1 MSPRRSKTAGVNH
14 EIATAHRRTYTRH
27 VQRLG
32 HAFNDHIE
40 NAIYRQPLRVG
51 IGMPT
56 ATIVY
61 TVFGFFMNAMYA
73 RFDPRGPVGMAAFDL
88 LFVGARLWI
97 AAWTAAARIS
107 LWFRRTKTTSR
118 NYRGKLG
125 IATILRAW
133 HKCRRSCAAMTANSV
148 PSEKRSHFDTGD
160 VTRARERSRP
170 LARRRR
176 SMYSR

>member
-1 MSPRRSKTAGVNH
+1 MSFRPYVTARVCGPNWFLAGEAASMPDPLTGNGVTSALRHARYIAEAIQAAGDNH

-27 VQRLG
+27 AQRLG

-88 LFVGARLWI
+88 FFVGARLWI
-97 AAWTAAARIS
+97 AAWTAAARIP
-107 LWFRRTKTTSR
+107 LWFRRPKA
-118 NYRGKLG
+118 NRG
-125 IATILRAW
+125 TIQE
-133 HKCRRSCAAMTANSV
+133 S
-148 PSEKRSHFDTGD
+148 
-160 VTRARERSRP
+160 
-170 LARRRR
+170 
-176 SMYSR
+176 